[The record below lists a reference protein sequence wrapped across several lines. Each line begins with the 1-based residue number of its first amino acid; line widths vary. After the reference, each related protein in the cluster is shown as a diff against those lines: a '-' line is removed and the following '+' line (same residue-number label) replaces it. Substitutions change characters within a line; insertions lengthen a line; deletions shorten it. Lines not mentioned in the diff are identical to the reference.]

1 MRKIICLLVCI
12 VLCTSVLPALDNQ
25 QKIYETTNE
34 AYQTLKLIYIAKGHA
49 LPSTTVSWS

>member
-25 QKIYETTNE
+25 QKIYETTSEVYE
-34 AYQTLKLIYIAKGHA
+34 AIRLLYSNSRPNYI
-49 LPSTTVSWS
+49 